1 MKRSVI
7 SSARLLPAMAFGLSV
22 LYSGVVAQ
30 DFCNATHTGTPK
42 TVTFNSV
49 AAGSDKGETGPI
61 GDYHYEQWIK
71 SGSAS
76 AKFYPDGSFSCS
88 FSNAD
93 DYLCR
98 EGVFYGK
105 NSGKDP
111 LSVGHLVAD
120 YSMSEFK
127 NAGGISYA
135 YVGVYGWMQDP
146 LIEWYIVDNWG
157 PASRPTWVGGDVD
170 KTPFKTVTIDGAQYD
185 LYRNSAN
192 RATID
197 GYKPFDQIY
206 SVRKTAKKCGSIDI
220 AAHFQ
225 AWKDAGITLGKSL
238 YEAKILG
245 EAGQYPENHGA
256 NGSIDFNYAKVY
268 VVDGDLPIESSSS
281 SKPASSSS
289 ITAGRTPYGGTAAK
303 LPGTIEAEEYDE
315 GGEGIAYGGADSEKP
330 EYAMDMRAEE
340 LVDVV
345 GTGKGYAVGN
355 TLPGEWLEFTIN
367 VGTAGIYSIEASGA
381 TGVDSESSDVDV
393 EIDGKSIATVAIPSM
408 TGDDAWSTYTKVDGV
423 KTASIPA
430 GKHILR
436 LTFTTGYVNLDYIKF
451 TLLVAET
458 EDDGN
463 GIALHGFKVNVSRE
477 FQVFDMQGKYLGLIK
492 VANEASISN
501 AVASKVSK
509 SGMYLVKQGNSFRKV
524 LVKR

>member
-1 MKRSVI
+1 MKKQTLILST
-7 SSARLLPAMAFGLSV
+7 AFGLA
-22 LYSGVVAQ
+22 LTTGAFAQ

-49 AAGSDKGETGPI
+49 APESDKGETNPI

-157 PASRPTWVGGDVD
+157 PASRPTWVGGEVD

-220 AAHFQ
+220 TAHFQ
-225 AWKDAGITLGKSL
+225 AWKDAGITLGTSL

-268 VVDGDLPIESSSS
+268 VVDGPLSSSS
-281 SKPASSSS
+281 ATPTSSSS
-289 ITAGRTPYGGTAAK
+289 VNAARTPYSSNA
-303 LPGTIEAEEYDE
+303 LPGTLEFENFDKGSNTYSV
-315 GGEGIAYGGADSEKP
+315 GGEPADYCSARSDAP
-330 EYAMDMRAEE
+330 E
-340 LVDVV
+340 VCII
-345 GTGKGYAVGN
+345 GTGASDGLGG
-355 TLPGEWLEFTIN
+355 LEPGDWFEYTI
-367 VGTAGIYSIEASGA
+367 VVDKHASYSFEVLACSGA
-381 TGVDSESSDVDV
+381 ETDRTLTLS
-393 EIDGKSIATVAIPSM
+393 IDGKNVGEATLTAVADDWETFSKS
-408 TGDDAWSTYTKVDGV
+408 TGKTIELAPGTYV
-423 KTASIPA
+423 
-430 GKHILR
+430 LR
-436 LTFTTGYVNLDYIKF
+436 VETDGYVNLDNIKF
-451 TLLVAET
+451 EVAELSA
-458 EDDGN
+458 
-463 GIALHGFKVNVSRE
+463 ISAQRLQVVAKSSL
-477 FQVFDMQGKYLGLIK
+477 QVFDAMGKFLGK
-492 VANEASISN
+492 VDMKDAAALDAALKANFH
-501 AVASKVSK
+501 K
-509 SGMYLVKQGNSFRKV
+509 SGIYLVKQGNFVQRV
-524 LVKR
+524 NVK